1 MSSTSTAHLPT
12 PRTAVTVAP
21 LLRAVPPTPLP
32 NALGTRELMALRL
45 LADGCDTREIA
56 RHLCYSE
63 RTVKSIIG
71 TVTDRLGVRNRTH
84 AVAHAIRYGLI

>member
-1 MSSTSTAHLPT
+1 MPSTSTAI
-12 PRTAVTVAP
+12 ASEP

-32 NALGTRELMALRL
+32 NVLAHRELMALRL

-71 TVTDRLGVRNRTH
+71 TVTERLGVRNRTH
-84 AVAHAIRYGLI
+84 AVAHAIRHGLI

>member
-1 MSSTSTAHLPT
+1 MPSTSTLIPS
-12 PRTAVTVAP
+12 AP

-32 NALGTRELMALRL
+32 SALGHRELMALRL

-56 RHLCYSE
+56 RQLCYSE

-71 TVTDRLGVRNRTH
+71 TVTERLGVRNRTH
-84 AVAHAIRYGLI
+84 AVAHAIRHGLI

>member
-1 MSSTSTAHLPT
+1 MFSASTALP
-12 PRTAVTVAP
+12 PPTV
-21 LLRAVPPTPLP
+21 LRAVPPTPP
-32 NALGTRELMALRL
+32 PSVLGARELMALRL

-63 RTVKSIIG
+63 RTVKYIIG

-84 AVAHAIRYGLI
+84 AVAHAIRHGLI

>member
-1 MSSTSTAHLPT
+1 MSAPSTATVPRPT
-12 PRTAVTVAP
+12 LHV
-21 LLRAVPPTPLP
+21 VPPTPLP
-32 NALGTRELMALRL
+32 HALDARQLTALRL

-84 AVAHAIRYGLI
+84 AVAHALRHGLI

>member
-1 MSSTSTAHLPT
+1 MPSTST
-12 PRTAVTVAP
+12 VIP
-21 LLRAVPPTPLP
+21 LQSTLRAVPPTPLP
-32 NALGTRELMALRL
+32 SVLGSRELMTLRL

-71 TVTDRLGVRNRTH
+71 TVTERLGVRNRTH